1 MKIYEQL
8 KTSISLPQMARR
20 YGIKTNA
27 SGMTNCLFHDD
38 THPSM
43 KLNDTYFYCF
53 GCGALGDVIDFTAK
67 LHELSPHA
75 AAQKLQKDFCID
87 PTQVHLPIVTKTESD
102 RVRERLCFSYLS
114 EYYQLLQQWKVQYA
128 PASPTEPID
137 DRYVESCQMIECIGF
152 YLDVLTTGTMPE
164 RKQVLEAVTK
174 DGRMDHIRQKC
185 KEAKANVCA

>member
-27 SGMTNCLFHDD
+27 SGMTNCIFHDD
-38 THPSM
+38 AHPSM
-43 KLNDTYFYCF
+43 KLNDTCFYCF

-67 LHELSPHA
+67 LFGLSPYEA
-75 AAQKLQKDFCID
+75 ARKLQEDFSID
-87 PTQVHLPIVTKTESD
+87 PTQVQPPIEPKTESD
-102 RVRERLCFSYLS
+102 RVRERLCFSIL
-114 EYYQLLQQWKVQYA
+114 EDYYAMLQRWRVLYA
-128 PASPTEPID
+128 PKAPTDPID

-164 RKQVLEAVTK
+164 RKQVLEAVAK